1 MKFSS
6 RWLEKVRDEEDL
18 EVGVHSEDDEE
29 KEDDVFDRL
38 LPDWA
43 KSAVDSFDNQMFQAE
58 EQLFASVAALA
69 PWMKRRSENVQQ
81 SAQATLEASRRFRW
95 FVFWLLVAFFF
106 FFLAVFVGLPVLV
119 LRPQKFAL
127 CFTLGSIFFMTSF
140 AALRGTKAH
149 LQMLFET
156 RRIPFTFAYFFTMA
170 LTLYASVVQR
180 SFIFTV
186 LWSLTQFTTLLYYLG
201 SFIPGGSKGVRF
213 FLAALSRTFRL
224 TVKPLVATCV
234 RCCMRYCVQ

>member
-140 AALRGTKAH
+140 VRSLKSSISNLLLRLLYVEPK
-149 LQMLFET
+149 
-156 RRIPFTFAYFFTMA
+156 RIYKCYLKQEEYLLLLHIFLPW
-170 LTLYASVVQR
+170 R
-180 SFIFTV
+180 SHC
-186 LWSLTQFTTLLYYLG
+186 TLLLYSAH
-201 SFIPGGSKGVRF
+201 SF
-213 FLAALSRTFRL
+213 LLSFGL
-224 TVKPLVATCV
+224 
-234 RCCMRYCVQ
+234 